1 MRYGLEV
8 RVRINARRRMII
20 GSCSSGR
27 SLKREKGEGRRK
39 GNIRVVGG
47 LGLGVGYGL
56 GLGSRPVDE

>member
-1 MRYGLEV
+1 
-8 RVRINARRRMII
+8 MII